1 MEKKNLEKVF
11 ITVLVRSN
19 KSRRSIILKREPFP
33 EKVTFRHVKLKYHD
47 RWTKTDKFQVNGF
60 LQTSLP

>member
-11 ITVLVRSN
+11 ITVLVKSN

-33 EKVTFRHVKLKYHD
+33 EKVTCRHVKLKYHD